1 MSALRKARDVDGL
14 SVVRAL
20 RHAQEA
26 GHEKP
31 PPSEPAAPPPVV
43 KPPPVDAST
52 ARIGRTALPTKHEIF
67 CYECGY
73 TFLATGHVH
82 SLRCPKCKMLL
93 DQADYT
99 IEVECREPVRTTG
112 SIRLA
117 AAGVLSAG
125 ALVARDVVLAGR
137 VEGGT
142 VKAYRR
148 LELEAGVRA
157 DPDLLSSMD
166 LRIGPGLAMTLKG
179 KKMYRHVD
187 VAGELDAHLAA
198 SGVITVRA
206 GGHLKGRIHGA
217 HLVVEE
223 GGGLNAELDIK
234 SPDEA
239 GAP

>member
-1 MSALRKARDVDGL
+1 M
-14 SVVRAL
+14 
-20 RHAQEA
+20 
-26 GHEKP
+26 
-31 PPSEPAAPPPVV
+31 
-43 KPPPVDAST
+43 
-52 ARIGRTALPTKHEIF
+52 
-67 CYECGY
+67 
-73 TFLATGHVH
+73 H
-82 SLRCPKCKMLL
+82 SLRCPKCKKLL

-117 AAGVLSAG
+117 AEGVLTAG

-148 LELEAGVRA
+148 LDLEAGVQA

-166 LRIGPGLAMTLKG
+166 IRIGPGLALKLKG

-187 VAGELDAHLAA
+187 VGGELDAHLAA

-206 GGHLKGRIHGA
+206 GGHLRGRIHGA
-217 HLVVEE
+217 HLVVED
-223 GGGLNAELDIK
+223 GGGLSAEVDITG
-234 SPDEA
+234 PDDG
-239 GAP
+239 GAS